1 MNKENFKKVLD
12 QIINRPETWNQR
24 EREWHRGTQHDFFGW
39 AQMLSK
45 GRANTL

>member
-24 EREWHRGTQHDFFGW
+24 ERVASWNPTRFLWMGADVI
-39 AQMLSK
+39 
-45 GRANTL
+45 